1 MKKSLTVLTL
11 TAAVFASALS
21 PTASF
26 AATEPASAS
35 PSAGSQA
42 YYEDPWYMNK
52 GEVRELYSAS
62 GYTYKVQGENA
73 KVYKKKGV
81 WYLEATVHGDSL
93 LIQLKNGKP
102 VKEYVIYV
110 TD

>member
-1 MKKSLTVLTL
+1 MKKTFAVLSL

-21 PTASF
+21 PTASM

-35 PSAGSQA
+35 PSVVSQA

-73 KVYKKKGV
+73 IVYKKKGV
-81 WYLEATVHGDSL
+81 WYLEGTGHGDSL